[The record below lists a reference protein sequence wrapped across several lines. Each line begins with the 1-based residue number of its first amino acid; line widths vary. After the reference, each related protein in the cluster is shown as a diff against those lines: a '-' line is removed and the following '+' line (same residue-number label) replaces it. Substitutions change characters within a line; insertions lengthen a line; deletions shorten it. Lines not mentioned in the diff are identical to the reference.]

1 MGSQDFGGWH
11 ETGLQGIVWVKG
23 KDKDWG
29 DAQVAHL
36 DVLKVNQNAFFVSRI
51 LF

>member
-1 MGSQDFGGWH
+1 MGTTKLWSCHQ
-11 ETGLQGIVWVKG
+11 TGLRDIAWVKG
-23 KDKDWG
+23 KDEDWG

-36 DVLKVNQNAFFVSRI
+36 DVLKENHNAFFVSRI